1 MAFSLSEY
9 FVSSPLNASCL
20 LGPRAQLRENN
31 LFAKAL
37 LLFKGSLMQN
47 IKMNIQTKC
56 SLIVFVY
63 CSKVKSPIQNYIIS
77 FIAKMLTGIPC
88 GNCDCML

>member
-63 CSKVKSPIQNYIIS
+63 CSKVKSPIQNYNMQS
-77 FIAKMLTGIPC
+77 QLPQGIPVC
-88 GNCDCML
+88 IFAIKLIM

>member
-1 MAFSLSEY
+1 MAFSLSEH
-9 FVSSPLNASCL
+9 FVSSPLKASCL

-63 CSKVKSPIQNYIIS
+63 CSKVKSPIQNYNMQS
-77 FIAKMLTGIPC
+77 QLPQGIPVSIFVIKVI
-88 GNCDCML
+88 M